1 MQAVL
6 GVLQHYRGHTF
17 LDSVLT
23 VKISSA
29 VYGNIAQPNHYANYL
44 VLGLISL
51 GLLYKHWSLRA
62 WQVALLAAPLLFV
75 LVLRRFAQRLAV
87 PAVDG
92 RQGLPVAARDRSCL
106 PLLRY
111 SLLLLLGFGLMHL
124 VVLIPSLAG
133 ADGTVTTWQRLFV
146 AGAAVSG
153 STCGARDG

>member
-75 LVLRRFAQRLAV
+75 LVLRRFRAAPDCTCCGWPPRLICGSAR
-87 PAVDG
+87 PILSAI
-92 RQGLPVAARDRSCL
+92 VAL
-106 PLLRY
+106 
-111 SLLLLLGFGLMHL
+111 
-124 VVLIPSLAG
+124 
-133 ADGTVTTWQRLFV
+133 
-146 AGAAVSG
+146 
-153 STCGARDG
+153 